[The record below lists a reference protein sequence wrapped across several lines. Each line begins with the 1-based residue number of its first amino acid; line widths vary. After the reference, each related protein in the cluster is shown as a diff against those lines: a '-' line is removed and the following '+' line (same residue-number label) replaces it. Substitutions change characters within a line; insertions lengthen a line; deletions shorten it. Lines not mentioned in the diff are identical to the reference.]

1 TAGPPNPHGRVDK
14 TRPSCFLDEPMN
26 WLRLRYRA
34 GRGATPPAADVGAGS
49 DDALEAARV
58 RMVHEQ
64 IASRGLRDPELLR
77 AFAAVPRHLFVE
89 VGNPY
94 ADEALPLPAGQ
105 TISQPYIVAL
115 MTDAARPLGGWQG
128 ARVLEVGTGSGYQA
142 AILAELG
149 AEVTSIERHPELSQS
164 AARRLADAGYG
175 GVRLVVGDGTRGW
188 PAGAPYD
195 AVIVTA
201 AGPSV
206 PQPLLDQLSPQGG
219 KLVMPVGTRGH
230 QELTVVE
237 RRGSEYVQSGREPV
251 VFVPLIGE
259 HGFGE

>member
-1 TAGPPNPHGRVDK
+1 MDQA
-14 TRPSCFLDEPMN
+14 
-26 WLRLRYRA
+26 RA
-34 GRGATPPAADVGAGS
+34 
-49 DDALEAARV
+49 
-58 RMVHEQ
+58 RMVREQ
-64 IASRGLRDPELLR
+64 IASRGLTDPELLR
-77 AFAAVPRHLFVE
+77 AFGAVPRHLFVE
-89 VGNPY
+89 SDGAY

-115 MTDAARPLGGWQG
+115 MTDAARHEAGWRG
-128 ARVLEVGTGSGYQA
+128 AKVLEVGTGSGYQA

-149 AEVTSIERHPELSQS
+149 ASVVSVERHAELSER
-164 AARRLADAGYG
+164 AAQRLADAGYDS
-175 GVRLVVGDGTRGW
+175 VRLVVGDGTRGW

-206 PQPLLDQLSPQGG
+206 PQPLLEQLSLEGG
-219 KLVMPVGTRGH
+219 KLVMPVGTRVH

-237 RRGSEYVQSGREPV
+237 RRGSELVSSRRDPV

>member
-1 TAGPPNPHGRVDK
+1 MDWFRLRR
-14 TRPSCFLDEPMN
+14 RPRDETEPM
-26 WLRLRYRA
+26 
-34 GRGATPPAADVGAGS
+34 DS
-49 DDALEAARV
+49 ARS

-64 IASRGLRDPELLR
+64 IASRGLTDPELLR
-77 AFAAVPRHLFVE
+77 AFGAVPRHLFVE
-89 VGNPY
+89 SEYAY

-115 MTDAARPLGGWQG
+115 MTDAARPASGWRG
-128 ARVLEVGTGSGYQA
+128 ARVLEIGTGSGYQA

-149 AEVTSIERHPELSQS
+149 ADVVSVERHAELSGE
-164 AARRLADAGYG
+164 AARRLAKAGYE

-188 PAGAPYD
+188 PAGSPYD

-206 PQPLLDQLSPQGG
+206 PRPLVDQLSPEGG
-219 KLVMPVGTRGH
+219 KLVIPVGVRVH

-237 RRGSEYVQSGREPV
+237 RRGSELVSSRRDPV

-259 HGFGE
+259 YGFGE

>member
-1 TAGPPNPHGRVDK
+1 
-14 TRPSCFLDEPMN
+14 
-26 WLRLRYRA
+26 
-34 GRGATPPAADVGAGS
+34 
-49 DDALEAARV
+49 
-58 RMVHEQ
+58 MVSQQ

-77 AFAAVPRHLFVE
+77 AFATVARHDFVE
-89 VGNPY
+89 LGSPY

-105 TISQPYIVAL
+105 TISQPFIVAL
-115 MTDAARPLGGWQG
+115 MTDAARPARGWKG
-128 ARVLEVGTGSGYQA
+128 VRVLEIGTGSGYQA

-149 AEVTSIERHPELSQS
+149 ANVVSVERHGELSQS
-164 AARRLADAGYG
+164 AGRHLADAGYDD
-175 GVRLVVGDGTRGW
+175 VQLVVGDGTRGW
-188 PAGAPYD
+188 AAGAPYV

-206 PQPLLDQLSPQGG
+206 PQPLLDQLSPDGG
-219 KLVMPVGTRGH
+219 RLVMPVGSRVH

-237 RRGSEYVQSGREPV
+237 RRGDEFIRSGRDPV

>member
-1 TAGPPNPHGRVDK
+1 MD
-14 TRPSCFLDEPMN
+14 
-26 WLRLRYRA
+26 WLRLRR
-34 GRGATPPAADVGAGS
+34 RPR
-49 DDALEAARV
+49 DASEPMDLARV
-58 RMVHEQ
+58 RMVREQ
-64 IASRGLRDPELLR
+64 IASRGLTDPELVR
-77 AFAAVPRHLFVE
+77 AFGAVPRHVFVE
-89 VGNPY
+89 SEYAY

-115 MTDAARPLGGWQG
+115 MTDVARPATGWRE
-128 ARVLEVGTGSGYQA
+128 ARVLEIGTGSGYQA

-149 AEVTSIERHPELSQS
+149 AQVTSVERHAELSER
-164 AARRLADAGYG
+164 AGRRLADAGYE

-188 PAGAPYD
+188 LAGAPYD

-206 PQPLLDQLSPQGG
+206 PQPLLDQLSPDGG
-219 KLVMPVGTRGH
+219 RLVMPVGGRVH

-237 RRGSEYVQSGREPV
+237 RRGSELVSSRRDPV

-259 HGFGE
+259 YGFGE

>member
-1 TAGPPNPHGRVDK
+1 
-14 TRPSCFLDEPMN
+14 MN
-26 WLRLRYRA
+26 WLRLRSRNGRGVFASRA
-34 GRGATPPAADVGAGS
+34 GVEARPEE
-49 DDALEAARV
+49 LEAARR

-77 AFAAVPRHLFVE
+77 AFATVPRHVFVE

-105 TISQPYIVAL
+105 TISQPYVVAL
-115 MTDAARPLGGWQG
+115 MTDAAGPARGWPG
-128 ARVLEVGTGSGYQA
+128 ARVLEIGTGSGYQA

-149 AEVTSIERHPELSQS
+149 AEVVSVERHQELSES
-164 AARRLADAGYG
+164 AGRRLADAGYE
-175 GVRLVVGDGTRGW
+175 GVRLVVGDGTHGW
-188 PAGAPYD
+188 SAGAPYD

-206 PQPLLDQLSPQGG
+206 PQPLLDQLAPDGG
-219 KLVMPVGTRGH
+219 KLVMPVGTRVH

-237 RRGSEYVQSGREPV
+237 RRGEELSRSRRDPV

>member
-1 TAGPPNPHGRVDK
+1 
-14 TRPSCFLDEPMN
+14 
-26 WLRLRYRA
+26 
-34 GRGATPPAADVGAGS
+34 
-49 DDALEAARV
+49 
-58 RMVHEQ
+58 MVHEQ

-77 AFAAVPRHLFVE
+77 AFAAVPRHGFVE
-89 VGNPY
+89 SGSPY

-115 MTDAARPLGGWQG
+115 MTDAARPAAGWQG
-128 ARVLEVGTGSGYQA
+128 ARVLEIGTGSGYQA

-149 AEVTSIERHPELSQS
+149 AEVTSVERHAELSET
-164 AARRLADAGYG
+164 AGRRLADAGYD
-175 GVRLVVGDGTRGW
+175 GVRLVVGDGTNGW

-195 AVIVTA
+195 AVLVTA

-206 PQPLLDQLSPQGG
+206 PNPLLEQLSPRGG
-219 KLVMPVGTRGH
+219 KLVMPVGRRDH

-237 RRGSEYVQSGREPV
+237 RRGEDYVQWGRDPV
-251 VFVPLIGE
+251 VFVPLIGD

>member
-1 TAGPPNPHGRVDK
+1 
-14 TRPSCFLDEPMN
+14 
-26 WLRLRYRA
+26 
-34 GRGATPPAADVGAGS
+34 
-49 DDALEAARV
+49 
-58 RMVHEQ
+58 MVHEQ

-89 VGNPY
+89 SGSPY
-94 ADEALPLPAGQ
+94 ADEALPLEAGQ

-115 MTDAARPLGGWQG
+115 MTDAARPARGWQG
-128 ARVLEVGTGSGYQA
+128 ARVLEIGTGSGYQA

-149 AEVTSIERHPELSQS
+149 ADVISMERHASLSAS
-164 AARRLADAGYG
+164 AGRRLADGGYDT
-175 GVRLVVGDGTRGW
+175 VRLAIGDGTRGW

-195 AVIVTA
+195 AVLVTA

-206 PQPLLDQLSPQGG
+206 PEPLLAQLSPEGG
-219 KLVMPVGTRGH
+219 KLVMPVGSRVH

-237 RRGSEYVQSGREPV
+237 RRGAEYARSGRDPV

>member
-1 TAGPPNPHGRVDK
+1 
-14 TRPSCFLDEPMN
+14 
-26 WLRLRYRA
+26 
-34 GRGATPPAADVGAGS
+34 
-49 DDALEAARV
+49 
-58 RMVHEQ
+58 MVHEQ
-64 IASRGLRDPELLR
+64 IASRGLREPDLLR
-77 AFAAVPRHLFVE
+77 AFAKVPRHVFVE
-89 VGNPY
+89 AGSPY

-115 MTDAARPLGGWQG
+115 MTDAARPAVGWQG
-128 ARVLEVGTGSGYQA
+128 ARVLEIGTGSGYQA

-149 AEVTSIERHPELSQS
+149 AEVTSVERHAELSES
-164 AARRLADAGYG
+164 AGRRLGDAGYDR
-175 GVRLVVGDGTRGW
+175 VRLVVGDGTHGW
-188 PAGAPYD
+188 PQGAPYD

-206 PQPLLDQLSPQGG
+206 PKPLLDQLAPDGG
-219 KLVMPVGTRGH
+219 KLVMPVGTRVH

-237 RRGSEYVQSGREPV
+237 RRGEEFIRSGRDPV

>member
-1 TAGPPNPHGRVDK
+1 
-14 TRPSCFLDEPMN
+14 MN
-26 WLRLRYRA
+26 WLRLRSRI
-34 GRGATPPAADVGAGS
+34 GRGATPPIAPADVGAR
-49 DDALEAARV
+49 DDALEAARA

-77 AFAAVPRHLFVE
+77 AFATVPRHDFVE
-89 VGNPY
+89 VGSPY

-115 MTDAARPLGGWQG
+115 MTDAARPSRGWQG
-128 ARVLEVGTGSGYQA
+128 ARVLEIGTGSGYQA

-149 AEVTSIERHPELSQS
+149 AEVTSIERHAELSAS
-164 AARRLADAGYG
+164 AGRRLADAGYD
-175 GVRLVVGDGTRGW
+175 GVRLVIGDGTRGW

-195 AVIVTA
+195 AIIVTA

-206 PQPLLDQLSPQGG
+206 PQPLLDQLSAEGG
-219 KLVMPVGTRGH
+219 KLAMPVGTRVH

-237 RRGSEYVQSGREPV
+237 RRGEELVRSRRDPV

-259 HGFGE
+259 YGFGE

>member
-1 TAGPPNPHGRVDK
+1 
-14 TRPSCFLDEPMN
+14 
-26 WLRLRYRA
+26 
-34 GRGATPPAADVGAGS
+34 
-49 DDALEAARV
+49 
-58 RMVHEQ
+58 MVHQQ

-77 AFAAVPRHLFVE
+77 AFATVPRHRFVE

-94 ADEALPLPAGQ
+94 ADEALPLQAGQ

-115 MTDAARPLGGWQG
+115 MTDAARPARGWAG
-128 ARVLEVGTGSGYQA
+128 ARVLEIGTGSGYQA

-149 AEVTSIERHPELSQS
+149 ADVISMERHRQLSDS
-164 AARRLADAGYG
+164 AARRLADAGYD

-201 AGPSV
+201 GGPSV
-206 PQPLLDQLSPQGG
+206 PQPLLDQLSPEGG
-219 KLVMPVGTRGH
+219 KLVMPVGSRVH

-237 RRGSEYVQSGREPV
+237 RRGEEFLRSRRDPV

-259 HGFGE
+259 HGFGD